1 MHVERIEVEIA
12 PNFIENC
19 YFIGETP
26 DAEHVIV
33 VDPGAQ
39 ARKILKA
46 LAKRKVDYIVLT
58 HCHYDHTGAL
68 PTLAR
73 KTGAK
78 VVAHRFDADAIF
90 DRHISGAP
98 LPRVGF
104 KPPSVAW
111 AVEEG
116 DVIPVGTAQLKVI
129 HTPGHTIGSMCLYDE
144 EGHILIAG
152 DTLFYGAI
160 GRTDLPTGDATQQCE
175 GLKKLAQLPDETVVH
190 PGHEEDTT
198 IGRER
203 QYGFLGFVP
212 SAQ

>member
-1 MHVERIEVEIA
+1 MHVERVEVEIA

-19 YFIGETP
+19 YLVGDTP
-26 DAEHVIV
+26 DAESVIV

-46 LAKRKVDYIVLT
+46 LDKRTVEYIVLT

-68 PTLAR
+68 SALAR

-78 VVAHRFDADAIF
+78 VVAHQLDADAIF

-98 LPRVGF
+98 LPHVGF
-104 KPPSVAW
+104 KPPVVAW

-116 DVIPVGTAQLKVI
+116 DVIPVGSGQLKVI

-144 EGHILIAG
+144 ESHILIAG

-160 GRTDLPTGDATQQCE
+160 GRTDLATGNASQQCE
-175 GLKKLAQLPDETVVH
+175 SLKKLARLPDETVVH
-190 PGHEEDTT
+190 PGHEDDTT

-212 SAQ
+212 SAK